1 MTSLIHYLV
10 MLLIGKMA
18 VLNEQS
24 FLSSARLTQRLL
36 VIFLCGLVVV
46 VGAEEAV
53 TGVDIVTHMVGLM
66 EEAGELAT
74 VGHVAQHSPQL
85 PSND

>member
-1 MTSLIHYLV
+1 MFIVFV
-10 MLLIGKMA
+10 MD
-18 VLNEQS
+18 
-24 FLSSARLTQRLL
+24 RLL

-53 TGVDIVTHMVGLM
+53 TGVDIVTHM
-66 EEAGELAT
+66 EEAGELAI
-74 VGHVAQHSPQL
+74 VGHMAQHGPQL